1 VSDALREKEKR
12 TLVRRDDSAFSPS
25 GTRLTATHR
34 APDDRAPYSKTVQA
48 GDLVTWKKV
57 VNDRSD
63 VRGYRYD
70 SYYGTVLSKSHE
82 TKGGNCILKILCGT
96 QIHTR
101 TRLRVVVLYDDSVAK
116 V

>member
-1 VSDALREKEKR
+1 MSDALREKEKR
-12 TLVRRDDSAFSPS
+12 TLVRRDDSAFSPA
-25 GTRLTATHR
+25 GTRL
-34 APDDRAPYSKTVQA
+34 DRAPYSKTVQA

>member
-1 VSDALREKEKR
+1 MRRNDLPFLKR
-12 TLVRRDDSAFSPS
+12 KS
-25 GTRLTATHR
+25 THR
-34 APDDRAPYSKTVQA
+34 DTRGAPDDRLPSPESNRLQV

-63 VRGYRYD
+63 TRGYRYD
-70 SYYGTVLSKSHE
+70 SHYGIVLSKSHE

-101 TRLRVVVLYDDSVAK
+101 AQLRVQRVEDVDTLVKISSPGVT
-116 V
+116 